1 MKHKIS
7 QFFTTAVL
15 LLPLLACDQLFPRQE
30 DPGRLTIHFITQP
43 STRAAQPWP
52 DSSRFLLKVIS
63 DEGKT
68 AYEGFFGDCPDP
80 LPVDPGTYLI
90 TVRSSPFNPPEF
102 DVPLYGDDQV
112 AVVSPG
118 ASVDVA
124 LHCTQVNAG
133 IRLAVAPDFRTHY
146 PEGLFRLRSSDGSL
160 SYPPEETRIAYFHP
174 GPVTILL
181 DNQGAE
187 EELYTRSLEPR
198 EVLTV
203 AISAPGSDPVSSG
216 HITVAVDT
224 TRNWTGEEY
233 VFGSGVTSAR
243 DGRDK
248 DHAMDVVTAQG
259 KIGETGVWV
268 YGYIL
273 GNASPFLGV
282 SSETNLVIAGRT
294 SVTSKE
300 SCMSVELKKGAVR
313 DALNILS
320 HPENKGRK
328 VFLKG
333 DLATYYGMP
342 GVKNVTE
349 CYLDD

>member
-1 MKHKIS
+1 MKRKIS
-7 QFFTTAVL
+7 LFAAAAAL
-15 LLPLLACDQLFPRQE
+15 LFPVLACDQLFPRHE
-30 DPGRLTIHFITQP
+30 ESGRLTIHFITQP

-52 DSSRFLLKVIS
+52 DSSRFLLTVVN

-68 AYEGFFGDCPDP
+68 AYDGLFGDCPDP
-80 LPVDPGTYLI
+80 LPVGPGTYHVS
-90 TVRSSPFNPPEF
+90 VRSSPFNPPEF

-133 IRLAVAPDFRTHY
+133 LRLAVAQDFRKHY
-146 PEGLFRLRSSDGSL
+146 PEGLFQLRSSDGSL
-160 SYPPEETRIAYFHP
+160 PYPPEETRIAYFNP

-181 DNQGAE
+181 DNLGAE

-203 AISAPGSDPVSSG
+203 AISAPGSDPTSSG
-216 HITVAVDT
+216 RITVAVDT
-224 TRNWTGEEY
+224 SRNWTGEEY

-243 DGRDK
+243 DGRDR
-248 DHAMDVVTAQG
+248 DHAMDVVTARD
-259 KIGETGVWV
+259 KVGETGVWV

-273 GNASPFLGV
+273 GNASPFLGMT
-282 SSETNLVIAGRT
+282 SETNLVIAGRT

-300 SCMSVELKKGAVR
+300 SCLSVELKKGAVR
-313 DALNILS
+313 DALNVVS

-349 CYLDD
+349 CYLGD